1 MKNKVFYLSTCSTC
15 KNIMKAWP
23 LESLALQDLKKE
35 SINAEELD
43 FLQGKVGSYEELLN
57 KRARL
62 LGDHKLSSGAEREQ
76 EIRSLIL
83 SHYSFLKRPI
93 LVLNNDIFVG
103 NSSKIVEA
111 AKQSLSKQD

>member
-1 MKNKVFYLSTCSTC
+1 MKT
-15 KNIMKAWP
+15 WP
-23 LESLALQDLKKE
+23 LEGLDLQDLKKE
-35 SINAEELD
+35 GISAEELD
-43 FLQGKVGSYEELLN
+43 FLQENVGSYEELLN

-93 LVLNNDIFVG
+93 LVWKNDIFVG

-111 AKQSLSKQD
+111 AKLALEKRE

>member
-1 MKNKVFYLSTCSTC
+1 M
-15 KNIMKAWP
+15 
-23 LESLALQDLKKE
+23 QDLKKE
-35 SINAEELD
+35 GISAEELD
-43 FLQGKVGSYEELLN
+43 FLQENVGSYEELLN

-93 LVLNNDIFVG
+93 LVWKNDIFVG

-111 AKQSLSKQD
+111 AKLALEKRE